1 MQHQIESVRL
11 RYINYD
17 LYIIS
22 VPDTT
27 SYVNFRAST
36 PDTAKLGMLMYCNTE
51 ISTIIHNWFQYLI
64 ILHLYLY

>member
-1 MQHQIESVRL
+1 
-11 RYINYD
+11 
-17 LYIIS
+17 
-22 VPDTT
+22 
-27 SYVNFRAST
+27 VNFRAST